1 MLGDPSTNRGSS
13 RRTQTGIQIERVWGR
28 RAFVT
33 LVPEERQNLG
43 LMNKLSSSRGKQFTV
58 SCNARTTLWCSAI
71 AGEMIGIDSVVALS
85 TWSELCVRPFK
96 IGDDQTKLLTS
107 A

>member
-1 MLGDPSTNRGSS
+1 M
-13 RRTQTGIQIERVWGR
+13 
-28 RAFVT
+28 
-33 LVPEERQNLG
+33 LVPEERQKLG

-58 SCNARTTLWCSAI
+58 SCDARTTIWCTAI

-85 TWSELCVRPFK
+85 TWSELCVRPSNL
-96 IGDDQTKLLTS
+96 GDDQTKHLAS